1 MERSSPRTT
10 ETAATLPRMP
20 RPTPLVAGALLAA
33 VVAIAACGGGGA
45 ASEAP
50 NAEEPT
56 NTGDPTAAPIARTPA
71 PDCTP
76 ARTHAA
82 GASNEEAAGPDG
94 AIGFVVHT
102 PPSYDGA
109 APMAVVLNYHGA
121 GGTPEGQIA
130 YSQLA
135 VTAEEH
141 GFLLVAPPVGSDASA
156 VLDHV
161 EAGWCVD
168 TARVFATGMS
178 AGARVSSRLVCELPE
193 RIAAIAPVAGLD
205 YPERLCE
212 DAPPRPVIAF
222 HGSADQII
230 VMQGV
235 RDATLAWGRHN
246 GCDPPPVPDPVSERV
261 FLASYTNCEAGAD
274 VELYTVEGGGHT
286 WPGAEPREGGP
297 LGATTDE
304 ISANELMWA
313 FFEAHPLR

>member
-1 MERSSPRTT
+1 MLRPRHATT
-10 ETAATLPRMP
+10 GL
-20 RPTPLVAGALLAA
+20 LFVAALLA
-33 VVAIAACGGGGA
+33 AACGGGA
-45 ASEAP
+45 DAP
-50 NAEEPT
+50 NAPT
-56 NTGDPTAAPIARTPA
+56 PPPAEATTRVARTPT

-76 ARTHAA
+76 ARSHAA
-82 GASNEEAAGPDG
+82 GVSDEEANGIDG
-94 AIGFVVHT
+94 AVSFVVHT
-102 PPSYDGA
+102 PASYDGV
-109 APMAVVLNYHGA
+109 APIPIVLNYHGA
-121 GGTPEGQIA
+121 GSTPERQLA

-141 GFLLVAPPVGSDASA
+141 GFLLVAPPVGSDTSA

-168 TARVFATGMS
+168 AARVFATGMS
-178 AGARVSSRLVCELPE
+178 AGARVSSRLACELPD

-205 YPERLCE
+205 YPTSLC
-212 DAPPRPVIAF
+212 DDVAPRPVVAF
-222 HGSADQII
+222 HGSADRVI

-246 GCDPPPVPDPVSERV
+246 GCDPPPIPEPVSARV

-274 VELYTVEGGGHT
+274 VHLYTVEAGGHT
-286 WPGAEPREGGP
+286 WPGAEPRDGGP

-304 ISANELMWA
+304 ISANDLMWA